1 MSEEDQRKAI
11 DEDWEARPQSPKA
24 KQEAVPEIP
33 LKARE
38 HKAGPKEAKDH
49 AKKRGRSKAGP
60 KVPPVKLDLFHNIQ
74 FIYELVLAKLELDSM
89 GVEYAMDENMRSF
102 TAKKVPDKDWV
113 LRRSAYVAA
122 IEGAESDYARAVRLN
137 RTKSVNQFLT
147 HWIYPYKGKF
157 HPQMVRAL
165 LNVMNLQRGETVLDP
180 FIGSGTT
187 AVEAKLLG
195 INCIGF
201 DVSKVCVMVSRAK
214 TQSVD
219 VIDKIEKEM
228 GVVLEYARGTTL
240 FTFEQA
246 PKPLK
251 MVIKGVRDLKARNFF
266 QVGELVAHSAESR
279 RGRHFTEAFVE
290 NIEKMSQSVKDVSRI
305 LQELNVGFAFSD
317 IQEGDARKLPLE
329 DNSVD
334 GILTSPPYSIALDY
348 VKNDAHAFEALGL
361 KEEDIREGFIGVRG
375 KVKEKIQLY
384 NQDMAK
390 AYEEMYRVLKPGRR
404 CTIVIGNATIEEKE
418 LPTVQ
423 NCTAVCTRLGFE
435 LEHNVDKIIYGL
447 YNVMQKENILVFRKK
462 G

>member
-1 MSEEDQRKAI
+1 MQDQDRRTI
-11 DEDWEARPQSPKA
+11 DGNWEPTKTEVPEVPLVAKTPKPKA
-24 KQEAVPEIP
+24 K
-33 LKARE
+33 KAPPR
-38 HKAGPKEAKDH
+38 KQKGGPKK
-49 AKKRGRSKAGP
+49 
-60 KVPPVKLDLFHNIQ
+60 PPVQLQLFHNIQ
-74 FIYELVLAKLELDSM
+74 FIYELVLAKLELDCM
-89 GVEYAMDENMRSF
+89 GVEYVMDENMRSF
-102 TAKKVPDKDWV
+102 KGKDVPDKERI

-122 IEGAESDYARAVRLN
+122 VDGAETDYAKTVRMN

-165 LNVMNLQRGETVLDP
+165 LNVMGLERGEVVLDP
-180 FIGSGTT
+180 FVGSGTT
-187 AVEAKLLG
+187 AVEAKILG

-279 RGRHFTEAFVE
+279 RGRAFTEAFVE
-290 NIEKMSQSVKDVSRI
+290 NIEKMSQSVKDVDKI
-305 LQELNVGFAFSD
+305 LKDLGVGFAYTD
-317 IQEGDARKLPLE
+317 IKEGDARALPLE
-329 DNSVD
+329 NDSVD

-348 VKNDAHAFEALGL
+348 VKNDSHAFEALGL

-375 KVKEKIQLY
+375 KAKEKVSLY
-384 NQDMAK
+384 NQDMAR
-390 AYEEMYRVLKPGRR
+390 AYEQMYRVLKPGRC
-404 CTIVIGNATIEEKE
+404 CTIVVGNATIEEKE

-423 NCTAVCTRLGFE
+423 NTIEICTRLGFE
-435 LEHNVDKIIYGL
+435 LVHNVDKIIYGL